1 MTRLNAANNAQALL
15 VGDITAAATS
25 FYVDDASVFPAAP
38 FLISIDDEI
47 MKVGTVLGN
56 LLSDID
62 RAQEGTTAAAHA
74 SDSLVENRWTAGMYD
89 VLSDNTPLNNFSA
102 TTDPGVGDDSAD
114 GYSVGSRW
122 INPTLGKAYTCLDAT
137 AGAAVW
143 QELGAGGGG
152 GVLNK
157 YDAAIDPTANDDSGD
172 GYSVGSTWINVTDDN
187 AFVCLDATAGAAVW
201 EKISGL
207 AAHKADN
214 ATDSALGHIKI
225 GAGGAIDANGVY
237 VPTGFK
243 VGVFTRDM
251 SLASGTQA
259 ITGVGFT
266 PRAVLFLAGIQGAIG
281 KTSIGFQ
288 VTNSPGV
295 LYDMNNNVAGTWGIQ
310 PNAIFCQSGAGNAA
324 YNGSISTYDSDGFT
338 IAWSQGDA
346 ITGTLT
352 VYYLAI
358 K

>member
-62 RAQEGTTAAAHA
+62 RAQEGTTAATHA
-74 SDSLVENRWTAGMYD
+74 GDSLVENRWTAGMYD

-122 INPTLGKAYTCLDAT
+122 INTTANKAYTCLDAT

-207 AAHKADN
+207 PAHLAETVYKVGTFTRDISLPSGNQSITGLGFRPKEITFFAADASAAHKMSIGVSDGTN
-214 ATDSALGHIKI
+214 SVGMTDY
-225 GAGGAIDANGVY
+225 NGI
-237 VPTGFK
+237 TA
-243 VGVFTRDM
+243 GVFRVM
-251 SLASGTQA
+251 ASRPIWIVVDSVTQY
-259 ITGVGFT
+259 
-266 PRAVLFLAGIQGAIG
+266 IG
-281 KTSIGFQ
+281 N
-288 VTNSPGV
+288 VTM
-295 LYDMNNNVAGTWGIQ
+295 DA
-310 PNAIFCQSGAGNAA
+310 
-324 YNGSISTYDSDGFT
+324 DGFT
-338 IAWSQGDA
+338 VAWTKAGSP
-346 ITGTLT
+346 TGTIT
-352 VYYLAI
+352 IGYSAKSHY
-358 K
+358 